1 MLFVSPN
8 SSSYNRLKEPYFLVT
23 DRYYYQIL
31 TSAAEGVAHETSSP
45 LPQLLVMNTY
55 QHTLTPSNCTL
66 LVLMHKDENAVL
78 HRCATP
84 VACNFLE
91 GESSVLSQYS
101 AVRRKNILPWEI
113 VLTPLTLAVYSLS
126 TFQSACHLK

>member
-8 SSSYNRLKEPYFLVT
+8 SSSYKRLKEPYFLVT
-23 DRYYYQIL
+23 DRYYHQIL
-31 TSAAEGVAHETSSP
+31 TSAAEGVAQETPSL
-45 LPQLLVMNTY
+45 LPQLLVVNIY
-55 QHTLTPSNCTL
+55 QHTLTPWNCTL

-78 HRCATP
+78 HHCATP

-91 GESSVLSQYS
+91 GESSASSQYS

-113 VLTPLTLAVYSLS
+113 VLTPLKLAVHSLA
-126 TFQSACHLK
+126 TLQSACHLK